1 MMLLVGWGCVLSLVV
16 YNKVEVT
23 LHFNETINLFPFS
36 CRWLI
41 CMSLKIPFSSLLVC
55 LLYLSPS
62 YPTET
67 EPLPPELQPLMA
79 ADDDEGSE
87 VNATDPIVRLFLK
100 RQRRMK
106 EVKKRREAGM
116 LERLQRFAVKKY
128 YTIRRG
134 WVLSSLRTHRCRQS
148 VEKPAK
154 QTCEL
159 CTFVFQNLDDSHC
172 NEKPGGGSAS
182 ARAADKG
189 SCLRQHE
196 GTSSRSQS
204 RWTAQRWSRS
214 CRTLMPLRP
223 KKNTR
228 WIACRCWITHSHQC
242 ECVCP
247 RYYYWIVT
255 KLGHHCPEIT
265 ALFFFPF
272 SLLKHF
278 RLCPNV
284 KSLHG

>member
-62 YPTET
+62 HPTET
-67 EPLPPELQPLMA
+67 KPLPPELQPLMA
-79 ADDDEGSE
+79 ADDDESSE

-134 WVLSSLRTHRCRQS
+134 
-148 VEKPAK
+148 
-154 QTCEL
+154 
-159 CTFVFQNLDDSHC
+159 
-172 NEKPGGGSAS
+172 
-182 ARAADKG
+182 
-189 SCLRQHE
+189 
-196 GTSSRSQS
+196 
-204 RWTAQRWSRS
+204 
-214 CRTLMPLRP
+214 
-223 KKNTR
+223 
-228 WIACRCWITHSHQC
+228 
-242 ECVCP
+242 
-247 RYYYWIVT
+247 
-255 KLGHHCPEIT
+255 
-265 ALFFFPF
+265 
-272 SLLKHF
+272 
-278 RLCPNV
+278 
-284 KSLHG
+284 